1 MKDTIGF
8 NTKMLHALASYGQR
22 EILPPI
28 SQVSAFS
35 YESMEELER
44 VFAHKSMGYAYTRI
58 GNPTLAAFEQKINSL
73 EGGIGAIST
82 SSGMAAIS
90 AAILNVCE
98 SGDEIIVGRGLY
110 GGTIDLFHD
119 LAKLGIHT
127 ICARD
132 INDKDELEGLIEKYK
147 DELARQ
153 MGKIYVGT
161 IYTDKLTE
169 AKYQERKNGI
179 ATGHILAIAPY
190 KTGYT
195 YYFGTA
201 WSKNP
206 NWGVNTLAEWE
217 AILSSNAAKIK
228 KPMKVK

>member
-132 INDKDELEGLIEKYK
+132 INDKDELEGLITDRTKLIFS
-147 DELARQ
+147 ELISNPSLMVLDIPAVSE
-153 MGKIYVGT
+153 IAHAH
-161 IYTDKLTE
+161 KLPLFVDSTT
-169 AKYQERKNGI
+169 
-179 ATGHILAIAPY
+179 ATPY
-190 KTGYT
+190 
-195 YYFGTA
+195 
-201 WSKNP
+201 
-206 NWGVNTLAEWE
+206 
-217 AILSSNAAKIK
+217 I
-228 KPMKVK
+228 